1 MGVNIEHGGIQRY
14 IGRLIKEFI
23 QGILCKVKPRS
34 EKTIQFIFVK
44 IPNGAGALFCWVYGR
59 GRLQNPRRSVEQRS
73 RRGEEERRTEE
84 VPPSTASKGLEI
96 IGRYGDC
103 GLTSARGAQGDG
115 IADETEKAPDSQ
127 KESGAFG

>member
-73 RRGEEERRTEE
+73 RWGEEERRTEG
-84 VPPSTASKGLEI
+84 VPPPTASKGLEF
-96 IGRYGDC
+96 GDC
-103 GLTSARGAQGDG
+103 GLASARGVQGDG